1 MIGTLGTLATGVAVV
16 VVAGRL
22 RPRIGR
28 ATDTDPWDRCP
39 DLVGRVVAWRSRRHE
54 ERVPRPRGV
63 AAWCDHL
70 ARQIR
75 SGMTLHETLTTTVPA
90 DPATR
95 RCTET
100 IRRQLGRGR
109 QIAEILDE
117 RDTAASG
124 THLDLAIGVIAMAA
138 RLGGSPAPAI
148 DRTASV
154 LRQRAADH
162 DERVAQAA
170 QARLSAHVLTAI
182 PLLMLAALLVTDAA
196 VRAAVKGPIGTTCI
210 GLGLGLNMAGSV
222 WMRRIVS
229 STP

>member
-1 MIGTLGTLATGVAVV
+1 VIGAPATIATGVAVV

-22 RPRIGR
+22 RPHAGR
-28 ATDTDPWDRCP
+28 AIDADASEPSA
-39 DLVGRVVAWRSRRHE
+39 DLVGRIVALRSRRHE
-54 ERVPRPRGV
+54 QRVPRPRDV

-117 RDTAASG
+117 RDAVASG

-154 LRQRAADH
+154 LRQRAADD

-182 PLLMLAALLVTDAA
+182 PLLMLAALLVTDAD
-196 VRAAVKGPIGTTCI
+196 VRAAVRGPIGSMCI
-210 GLGLGLNMAGSV
+210 GLGLGLNTVGSV